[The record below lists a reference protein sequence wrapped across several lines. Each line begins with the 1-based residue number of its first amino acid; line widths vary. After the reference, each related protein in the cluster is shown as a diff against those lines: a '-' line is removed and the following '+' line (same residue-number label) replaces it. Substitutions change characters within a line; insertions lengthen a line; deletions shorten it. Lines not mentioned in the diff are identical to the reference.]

1 MWKALE
7 KWHTS
12 FFCLLDRGFPEL
24 VNSGGGM
31 GGAGTER
38 EAAAASASSKSG
50 SRIEIGPSNRVFP
63 SRI

>member
-1 MWKALE
+1 M
-7 KWHTS
+7 
-12 FFCLLDRGFPEL
+12 

-38 EAAAASASSKSG
+38 EAAAASARSTSG
-50 SRIEIGPSNRVFP
+50 SRIEIGPSNRVCP